1 MESEEQFVSLDIFG
15 TLRRRKWIGIIVFCL
30 SFAAAITV
38 ALILPSMY
46 ESTATILIEEPDVP
60 DDLVKSTVSTFAAQ
74 RLQVIQQR
82 VMTSQNL
89 SSIIDRFGLYP
100 TALQTQPRSQVI
112 ENMRSKIDLEVVSA
126 NLLGPQTPK
135 QQQEQQNAASIA
147 FTLAF
152 DYTDPRIAQQVANRL
167 TDLYLAENAQSR
179 QEQAAGTTEF
189 LATESQKLL
198 ADVQTLGQK
207 LQEFK
212 SKYSGSLPEQFAINN
227 QILNQAQTALMENS
241 RDLQAAVEKRSFLES
256 QLSQVSPYAPMTAQ
270 GQPATPQAQLMS
282 LELQYVDMTSK
293 YGPGHPDVVR
303 IKKQIDSLKQQLGSS
318 GSETS
323 GQAKLSQLQDQLAQ
337 DLQKYG
343 EKHPEVQKLRK
354 QIADL
359 TSEINKAPSQT
370 ILTAPKGPPDN
381 PVFIQLQTQL
391 GDAEADIRG
400 LQAQTA
406 GLQAKV
412 NDLEKKVLTTPAI
425 EGEYN
430 SLNEQYTA
438 AVTRYQTFKD
448 KEADAQVAQNMEQQ
462 SKGETFS
469 VIEAPQL
476 PEVPVSPNRKLLLAA
491 GFVLSGMLGV
501 AVMVGLELLDPR
513 IYQVK
518 HLHSVFAEVPL
529 ATVPY
534 ITTKAEIRWRWIRRF
549 GFACGFVLV
558 VAGSLVYV
566 NQAVMPLDVAYTAL
580 IERVNP

>member
-1 MESEEQFVSLDIFG
+1 MESEEQFISLDIFG
-15 TLRRRKWIGIIVFCL
+15 TLKRRKWIGIIVFFL
-30 SFAAAITV
+30 SFAAAVTV

-82 VMTSQNL
+82 VMTTQNL

-112 ENMRSKIDLEVVSA
+112 DAMRLKIDLEVVSA

-135 QQQEQQNAASIA
+135 QQQDQQNAASIA

-152 DYTDPRIAQQVANRL
+152 DYPDPRLAQQVANRL

-207 LQEFK
+207 LQDFK
-212 SKYSGSLPEQFAINN
+212 SKYSGALPEQLAINN

-241 RDLQAAVEKRSFLES
+241 RDLQAAMEKRSFLQS
-256 QLSQVSPYAPMTAQ
+256 QLTQVSPYQTVTSGGM
-270 GQPATPQAQLMS
+270 PATPQAQLMQ
-282 LELQYVDMTSK
+282 LELQYVDLTAK

-303 IKKQIDSLKQQLGSS
+303 IKKQIDTLKGQLGSS
-318 GSETS
+318 GGGTS
-323 GQAKLSQLQDQLAQ
+323 GQAQLSQLQDQLSQ

-359 TSEINKAPSQT
+359 TSEINKAPAET
-370 ILTAPKGPPDN
+370 LLTAPKGPPDN
-381 PVFIQLQTQL
+381 PAYIQLQTQL

-400 LQAQTA
+400 LQSQTS

-412 NDLEKKVLTTPAI
+412 NDLEKRVMTTPGI

-430 SLNEQYTA
+430 SLTEQYNA
-438 AVTRYQTFKD
+438 AVLRYQTFKD

-476 PEVPVSPNRKLLLAA
+476 PEVPVSPNRKLIIAA
-491 GFVLSGMLGV
+491 GFVLAGMFGV

-513 IYQVK
+513 IYQTN
-518 HLHSVFAEVPL
+518 HLQTVFAEVPL

-534 ITTKAEIRWRWIRRF
+534 ITTRSEIRWRWIRRV
-549 GFACGFVLV
+549 GIACGFVLI
-558 VAGSLVYV
+558 VAGSLAYV
-566 NQAVMPLDVAYTAL
+566 NTAVMPLDVAYTAL
-580 IERVNP
+580 MERVNP